1 MLRTGKLDLSPPNRT
16 QRLTDGGVTRLF
28 KTMIIGPRADEH
40 LTSNA
45 FLVDQ
50 MPHTTVR
57 THFHENAQFQI
68 FVGGGGTIGK
78 HVIEPYIA
86 QYVGPSTG
94 YGPIIAGD
102 YGLWYM
108 TLRPTAPAGAI
119 YLPENRDRLDRSRK
133 MRQVMSAPC
142 PPGTAH
148 AGRPVV
154 EMIAPEPDGL
164 AAWMVWVAPGATV
177 PAPIHPG
184 GIARYC
190 VVGRGEMIAADGA
203 QLPPL
208 STAFMTGDDM
218 NMPLQAGPA
227 GLEVMVLQFPAD
239 AA

>member
-1 MLRTGKLDLSPPNRT
+1 MLRTGKLDLSPPNRV
-16 QRLTDGGVTRLF
+16 QRLTDGGAARLY
-28 KTMIIGPRADEH
+28 KTMIIAPDKDEPI
-40 LTSNA
+40 TPNA

-57 THFHENAQFQI
+57 AHFHQNSQFQI

-78 HVIEPYIA
+78 HDIQPYIA

-94 YGPIIAGD
+94 YGPIVSGD

-119 YLPENRDRLDRSRK
+119 YLPENRDKLDRSRK

-142 PPGTAH
+142 PPGTVNAE
-148 AGRPVV
+148 RPII
-154 EMIAPEPDGL
+154 EMIAPEADGL
-164 AAWMVWVAPGATV
+164 AAWMVYVAPGQTV
-177 PAPIHPG
+177 PAPVHAG
-184 GIARYC
+184 GIARYH
-190 VVGRGEMIAADGA
+190 VVGRGELIAADGA

-218 NMPLQAGPA
+218 NMPLRAGPA
-227 GLEVMVLQFPAD
+227 GVEVMVLQFPAD
-239 AA
+239 AT